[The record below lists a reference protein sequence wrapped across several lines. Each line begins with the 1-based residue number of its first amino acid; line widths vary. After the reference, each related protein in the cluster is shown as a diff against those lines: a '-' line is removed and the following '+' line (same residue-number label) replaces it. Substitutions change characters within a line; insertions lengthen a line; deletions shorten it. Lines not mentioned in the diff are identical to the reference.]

1 MVSKSSIVVNTCHFL
16 LNTLFRSHFYANKQ
30 LAQFIVFFVT
40 NEVLFRIILRVSLSF
55 VTSMP
60 VLHEYLTK
68 LHDTSL
74 STEEKMRIYQRY
86 LDKSHRVLLRRKVA
100 YYSRVT
106 VFSLAT
112 LVLFAGGFY
121 LFMPG
126 NSPYVMN
133 ELDSGLVA
141 LQQKNGAYVHAEPV
155 GRIITARGD
164 IVITNAEGEQID
176 GSDIHSNDTIL
187 LQAGGEILLTV
198 SNGFQAKII

>member
-112 LVLFAGGFY
+112 LVLFA
-121 LFMPG
+121 
-126 NSPYVMN
+126 
-133 ELDSGLVA
+133 
-141 LQQKNGAYVHAEPV
+141 
-155 GRIITARGD
+155 
-164 IVITNAEGEQID
+164 
-176 GSDIHSNDTIL
+176 
-187 LQAGGEILLTV
+187 
-198 SNGFQAKII
+198 